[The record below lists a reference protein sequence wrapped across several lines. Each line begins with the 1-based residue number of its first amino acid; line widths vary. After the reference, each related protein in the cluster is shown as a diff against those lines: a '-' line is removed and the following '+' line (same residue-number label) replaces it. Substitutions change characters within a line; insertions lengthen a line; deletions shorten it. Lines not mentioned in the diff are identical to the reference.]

1 MNTDPDIIAEAREFV
16 LDSMDNASPDLTRI
30 VLSQINKASREAT
43 VQNFNTGGST
53 ASTGVIRD
61 ESGNFIPAPIVRE
74 PQFDSNPNES
84 TTVTDL
90 TSGIKYD
97 TSTGLP
103 VIEINE
109 YETEQDRV

>member
-43 VQNFNTGGST
+43 VKNFNTGGQ
-53 ASTGVIRD
+53 AQG
-61 ESGNFIPAPIVRE
+61 
-74 PQFDSNPNES
+74 PQFDNNPNES
-84 TTVTDL
+84 ATVTDL
-90 TSGIKYD
+90 TSGIEYD

-103 VIEINE
+103 VVEISQ
-109 YETEQDRV
+109 YESEDDRQER